1 VYINRAEDSHL
12 QELALHQPI
21 TRGTKT
27 RRPAFIAC
35 CAITLL
41 LAGTATLWLFG
52 QQTFGQQT
60 PAPAPLSEPKYDV
73 TVLKDVMIPMRD
85 GVKLACDIYRPAL
98 NGKAVEGKF
107 PVILERTPYGKDDS
121 EDWERFFAHR
131 GYVAIAQD
139 IRGRFNSGGVWRPFR
154 DDGDDGYDTAK
165 WIGEQPWSDGGIGT
179 VGTSYPGGMQH
190 ALALSNPPYL
200 KAMIPADAMSDF
212 GRYGVRHNG
221 AFEMRWL
228 NWILNIGGPNG
239 SRAARNPETRQ
250 ALLKLGEQVREY
262 AKAMPLRSGTSPLH
276 LNPEYESWLIE
287 AMSHGDYDA
296 FWKNAG
302 ADVVEHVAEYKDIP
316 VYHLGGWY
324 DSWGTQVANLNY
336 VTLSKN
342 KKSLQRLIMGPWTHG
357 GRTESHAGEAEFG
370 PEAAIDFDQFQ
381 LRWFDRWLK
390 GTENGVDRE
399 PPVRIFV
406 MGGGD
411 AHKTREGRI
420 FVGGYWREEHEWPLA
435 RAVVTPYYLHANG
448 VLSPQKPASEAPG
461 VYEFDPQHPVPT
473 LGGNISSH
481 NEPPSHHNSI
491 ERPGDSENFMEQGA
505 YDQRC
510 RPELWICDD
519 ARPLSA
525 RNDVLVFQTEPLD
538 HDMEVTG
545 RLIVKLWASSS
556 AVDTD
561 FTAKLVDVYPPNQD
575 FPAGVDLNV
584 GDSIV
589 RARYRNSLEHA
600 ELMKPGEAYPFT
612 IEMYPTS
619 LVFQKGHRI
628 RLDISSSNFP
638 RFDVNPNTGEPLND
652 NRRSAVAVNTIYE
665 DAQHP
670 SQILLP
676 LIPK

>member
-1 VYINRAEDSHL
+1 
-12 QELALHQPI
+12 LHHPKASRTPI
-21 TRGTKT
+21 P
-27 RRPAFIAC
+27 RRVFVAS
-35 CAITLL
+35 CAITIL

-52 QQTFGQQT
+52 QQTPT
-60 PAPAPLSEPKYDV
+60 LAPSDAKYDV

-98 NGKAVEGKF
+98 NGKVVEGKF

-121 EDWERFFAHR
+121 ESWERFFAHR

-139 IRGRFNSGGVWRPFR
+139 IRGRFNSEGMWRPFR
-154 DDGDDGYDTAK
+154 DDGNDGYDTAQ
-165 WIGEQPWSDGGIGT
+165 WIGEQLWSDGGIGT
-179 VGTSYPGGMQH
+179 VGTSYPGATQH
-190 ALALSNPPYL
+190 ELALSNPPYL
-200 KAMIPADAMSDF
+200 KAMIPADAMSDV
-212 GRYGVRHNG
+212 GRYGIRHNG
-221 AFEMRWL
+221 AFEMRWM
-228 NWILNIGGPNG
+228 NWIFNIGGPEG
-239 SRAARNPETRQ
+239 SHAARNPETRE

-262 AKAMPLRSGTSPLH
+262 AKAMPLRAGTSPLH
-276 LNPEYESWLIE
+276 LNPEYESWLVE

-357 GRTESHAGEAEFG
+357 GRTESYAGEAEFG

-390 GTENGVDRE
+390 GTQNGVDRE

-420 FVGGYWREEHEWPLA
+420 FVGGHWREEHEWPLA
-435 RAVVTPYYLHANG
+435 RTEVTPYYLHANG
-448 VLSPQKPASEAPG
+448 ALSPQKPANEAPR

-481 NEPPSHHNSI
+481 NAPLSNHNSI

-510 RPELWICDD
+510 RPQIWTCDD

-538 HDMEVTG
+538 HDLEVTG

-556 AVDTD
+556 ALDTD

-600 ELMKPGEAYPFT
+600 EMMKPGQVYPFT

-638 RFDVNPNTGEPLND
+638 RFDLNPNTGEPLND
-652 NRRSAVAVNTIYE
+652 NRRSAVAINTIYE

-676 LIPK
+676 VIPK

>member
-1 VYINRAEDSHL
+1 LL
-12 QELALHQPI
+12 QLIAGRTPPRRTTIAASATLAALLVAVVATLALF
-21 TRGTKT
+21 
-27 RRPAFIAC
+27 A
-35 CAITLL
+35 
-41 LAGTATLWLFG
+41 
-52 QQTFGQQT
+52 QQT
-60 PAPAPLSEPKYDV
+60 PASQGEPKYDV
-73 TVLKDVMIPMRD
+73 VVFKDVMITMRD
-85 GVKLACDIYRPAL
+85 GVKLACDIYCPAV

-107 PVILERTPYGKDDS
+107 PVILERTPYGKDTS
-121 EDWERFFAHR
+121 EYWAKFFVPR
-131 GYVAIAQD
+131 GYIAVGQD
-139 IRGRFNSGGVWRPFR
+139 IRGRFGSEGLWRPFR
-154 DDGDDGYDTAK
+154 DDGNDGYDTLK
-165 WIGEQPWSDGGIGT
+165 WIGEQPWSDGGVGT
-179 VGTSYPGGMQH
+179 VGTSYPGGTQH
-190 ALALSNPPYL
+190 ALALANPPYL
-200 KAMIPADAMSDF
+200 KAMIPADAMSNF

-221 AFEMRWL
+221 AFEMRWM
-228 NWILNIGGPNG
+228 NWIFNIGGPDG
-239 SRAARNPETRQ
+239 SHAARNPETRK
-250 ALLKLGEQVREY
+250 ALLMLGEQVREY
-262 AKAMPLRSGTSPLH
+262 AKSMPLRPGTSPLK

-287 AMSHGDYDA
+287 AMSHGDYDD

-316 VYHLGGWY
+316 VYHLDGWY

-357 GRTESHAGEAEFG
+357 GRTRSYAGEAEFG
-370 PEAAIDFDQFQ
+370 PDAAIDFNQFQ

-390 GTENGVDRE
+390 GTDNGVDRE
-399 PPVRIFV
+399 LPVRIFV

-411 AHKTREGRI
+411 AHKTPEGRI
-420 FVGGYWREEHEWPLA
+420 FVGGHWRDEHEWPLA
-435 RAVVTPYYLHANG
+435 RTTVTPYYLHANG
-448 VLSPQKPASEAPG
+448 VLSPQKPANEAPK
-461 VYEFDPQHPVPT
+461 VYEFDPHHPVPT

-481 NEPPSHHNSI
+481 NAPTSHHNSI
-491 ERPGDSENFMEQGA
+491 ERPGDSENLMEQGA

-510 RPELWICDD
+510 RPEIWTCDD
-519 ARPLSA
+519 TSPLSA
-525 RNDVLVFQTEPLD
+525 RNGVLVFQTEPLD
-538 HDMEVTG
+538 HDIEVTG

-561 FTAKLVDVYPPNQD
+561 FTAKLIDVYPPNKD

-600 ELMKPGEAYPFT
+600 EFMKPGEAYPFT

-628 RLDISSSNFP
+628 RVDISSSNFP

-652 NRRSAVAVNTIYE
+652 NRRWAIAVNTVYD

-676 LIPK
+676 VIPK